1 MDIKTAAIYSEIDN
15 DSLHVS
21 KADEIYLLEG
31 TELSD
36 TYLNIDKI
44 IEIAKYSGSDA
55 IHPGYGFLAENPEF
69 VKACEENDIVFIG
82 PDSSSMVLMGNKI
95 KARKFIKSIN
105 VPLIEGVTGSKDEI
119 IKNCHK
125 LSFPV
130 LVKAAAGGGGK
141 GMRVVY
147 SKNELKEAVEAT
159 GREAKA
165 YFGDGTVFVEKYIE
179 NPRHIEF
186 QVLADNFGNA
196 VHLFERECSIQR
208 RYQKMI
214 EEAPS
219 VTLNNETRL
228 KMGEAALT
236 IVKKP
241 GYRSAGTIEFLVDK
255 ELNFYFL
262 EMNTRIQVEH
272 PVTEMTTGVD
282 IVEEQILMAAGS
294 KLRLEQK
301 NLKQTGHAI
310 ECRIYAED
318 PLNNFL
324 PSPGQMPYY
333 LEPKGK
339 NIRID
344 TGVSQNS
351 EIKSRFDPMISKLIV
366 FGENRKDA
374 IDETIKALTDYH
386 IHGIHTNIVYL
397 KTLIQSDQFK
407 KNEIST
413 WFCDENT
420 EKIVDLYSR
429 QKAEISKQEAAIGFL
444 LYSLNN
450 KKNDKNSSNIWSEI
464 GHWRNNSNFSIIID
478 DKTIKINSFEENQND
493 CYQINKI
500 NSSDEN
506 IRVQI
511 LNLHNNY
518 ISFEY
523 KNSGEPKIVNCHVS
537 ESEPGYGYVSLQG
550 FSFKAEREDIL
561 KRDFDFEQSG
571 DHGQK
576 GNTVSSP
583 MPGKVIK
590 LNVKEGD
597 AVKKDDVLIV
607 VEAMKMENNLL
618 SPKDGFIADIFT
630 EVNEMVDGGKVL
642 ITLKEEGRQKKKEKN

>member
-1 MDIKTAAIYSEIDN
+1 
-15 DSLHVS
+15 
-21 KADEIYLLEG
+21 
-31 TELSD
+31 
-36 TYLNIDKI
+36 I

-95 KARKFIKSIN
+95 KAREFIKSID

-119 IKNCHK
+119 VKNCHK

-159 GREAKA
+159 AREAKA

-219 VTLNNETRL
+219 VTLNDETRL

-236 IVKKP
+236 IVKKS

-318 PLNNFL
+318 PTQNFL
-324 PSPGQMPYY
+324 PSPGAMPYY
-333 LEPKGK
+333 CEPKGK

-351 EIKSRFDPMISKLIV
+351 EIKSRFDPMISKLVV

-374 IDETIKALTDYH
+374 IAETIKALTDYH

-478 DKTIKINSFEENQND
+478 DKTIKINSFEENQNN

-537 ESEPGYGYVSLQG
+537 ESETGYGYVSLQG

-642 ITLKEEGRQKKKEKN
+642 ITLKEEGRQKKKEKT